1 MATTKWVMDPTHSEL
16 TFKVKHMMISNVK
29 GEFQK
34 FDVEVDGEDLLSS
47 NFDVTI
53 DASSIY
59 TNNHDR
65 DNHLRSAD
73 FLDAENHKKIHFK
86 STGATKIEEGR
97 YELGGEL
104 TIRGN
109 KRPAT
114 LKLEYGGSNTDP
126 WGNEKAGL
134 SIEGKIDRKDFGL
147 NWNTA
152 LETGGVLVS
161 DDVKIEGEIQFIK
174 Q

>member
-34 FDVEVDGEDLLSS
+34 FDVEVDGEDLISS
-47 NFDVTI
+47 TFDVTVEV
-53 DASSIY
+53 SSIN

-65 DNHLRSAD
+65 DNHLKSAD
-73 FLDAENHKKIHFK
+73 FFDVDNHKKMHFVG
-86 STGATKIEEGR
+86 SGAKKLPNGT
-97 YELGGEL
+97 YELSGDL

-109 KRPAT
+109 KRPVT
-114 LKLEYGGSNTDP
+114 FTLEYGGSNTDP

-134 SIEGKIDRKDFGL
+134 SLEGKINRKDFGL

-152 LETGGVLVS
+152 LEAGGVLVS
-161 DDVKIEGEIQFIK
+161 DDVRIEGEIQFVK

>member
-34 FDVEVDGEDLLSS
+34 FDIEVDGEDLLAS
-47 NFDVTI
+47 NFDVTVDI
-53 DASSIY
+53 SSIN

-65 DNHLRSAD
+65 DNHLKSAD
-73 FLDAENHKKIHFK
+73 FFDVDNHKQMHFK
-86 STGATKIEEGR
+86 STGAKKIEDGR
-97 YELGGEL
+97 YELNGEL
-104 TIRGN
+104 TIRGQ

-114 LKLEYGGSNTDP
+114 FTMDYGGSNTDP

-134 SIEGKIDRKDFGL
+134 SIEGKLNRKDFGL

-152 LETGGVLVS
+152 LEAGGVLVS
-161 DDVKIEGEIQFIK
+161 DDVRIEGEIQFIK